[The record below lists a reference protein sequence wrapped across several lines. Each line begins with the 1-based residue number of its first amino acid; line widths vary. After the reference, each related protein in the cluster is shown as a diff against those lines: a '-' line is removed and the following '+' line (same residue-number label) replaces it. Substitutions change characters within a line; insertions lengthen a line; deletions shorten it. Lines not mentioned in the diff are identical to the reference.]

1 MNRTFTNRE
10 KVLLLI
16 LTLILL
22 FVGYTKVVAQPVAQ
36 RMADA
41 QLLAQGAQD
50 EMVLEL
56 AKAQRLESMKQSLAQ
71 SGHTVQTASIPD
83 YDNLENV
90 MVQLDAILGLSQEYS
105 LIFSDVTFGEDGL
118 VSRPIQM
125 IVSCASYEAAKQ
137 VMERLAGCVY
147 SCSLNDITVTASGG
161 EASPDVTKGP
171 VTVALTA
178 TFYET
183 IT

>member
-16 LTLILL
+16 LALVLL
-22 FVGYTKVVAQPVAQ
+22 FVGYTKIVAQPVAQ

-41 QLLAQGAQD
+41 QLLGQSAQD
-50 EMVLEL
+50 ELVLEI
-56 AKAQRLESMKQSLAQ
+56 AKAQRLESMKQTLEQ
-71 SGHTVQTASIPD
+71 SGHAVQAASIPD

-90 MVQLDAILGLSQEYS
+90 MVQLDAILGLAQEYS
-105 LIFSDVTFGEDGL
+105 LTFSDVTFGEDGL

-125 IVSCASYEAAKQ
+125 TVSCASYEAAKQ
-137 VMERLAGCVY
+137 VMERLSGCVY
-147 SCSLNDITVTASGG
+147 SCSLNGITVTAAGG
-161 EASPDVTKGP
+161 VTPPDVTEGP

-183 IT
+183 IR